1 MLEQA
6 RPLYALR
13 MLAPGHFTLAKFTMP
28 DFTVEATYNL
38 TAKGTGYACDCPASA
53 RVVKYKPCKHQRML
67 PFMLGACNTD
77 RFYEPES
84 RSWCQPLA
92 PDLAADAN
100 LPATA
105 ADYAAIIGPLTN
117 GLLDDMPM
125 KEVVGEAAQQSGA
138 PIEPPKYPKP
148 ELSEAAL
155 QMLEEAKRAPFAPEA
170 PKLRRRV

>member
-6 RPLYALR
+6 PPLYALR
-13 MLAPGHFTLAKFTMP
+13 MMSQGHFTLAKFAMP

-38 TAKGTGYACDCPASA
+38 IAKGTGYACDCPASA

-92 PDLAADAN
+92 PDLAAAV
-100 LPATA
+100 A
-105 ADYAAIIGPLTN
+105 
-117 GLLDDMPM
+117 
-125 KEVVGEAAQQSGA
+125 
-138 PIEPPKYPKP
+138 
-148 ELSEAAL
+148 SEAQPPVVDGKTKDEAIQAL
-155 QMLEEAKRAPFAPEA
+155 SDLVGFDVTDDNARPPLAAEP

>member
-1 MLEQA
+1 MTQA
-6 RPLYALR
+6 PPLYALR
-13 MLAPGHFTLAKFTMP
+13 LVAQGHYLIAKFTMP

-38 TAKGTGYACDCPASA
+38 TAKGSGYACDCPASA

-92 PDLAADAN
+92 PDLAAAIAGEAGQELGAN
-100 LPATA
+100 R
-105 ADYAAIIGPLTN
+105 
-117 GLLDDMPM
+117 
-125 KEVVGEAAQQSGA
+125 VGEAVMLPTAAEIADFTANADGA
-138 PIEPPKYPKP
+138 SK
-148 ELSEAAL
+148 
-155 QMLEEAKRAPFAPEA
+155 QMVPQAGL

>member
-1 MLEQA
+1 MTQA
-6 RPLYALR
+6 SPRPLYALR
-13 MLAPGHFTLAKFTMP
+13 MMAQGHYLIAKFAMP

-38 TAKGTGYACDCPASA
+38 IAKGTGYACDCPASA

-92 PDLAADAN
+92 PDLAAAVAGEAQPLVVDGNLRQVTEKEVYGEGSDEPIDVVEVDAN
-100 LPATA
+100 GSIPT
-105 ADYAAIIGPLTN
+105 PT
-117 GLLDDMPM
+117 
-125 KEVVGEAAQQSGA
+125 V
-138 PIEPPKYPKP
+138 PPKEFFDQVKKVVAQ
-148 ELSEAAL
+148 AA
-155 QMLEEAKRAPFAPEA
+155 EP

>member
-13 MLAPGHFTLAKFTMP
+13 MMAQGHYMIAKFAMP

-38 TAKGTGYACDCPASA
+38 IAKGTGYACDCPASA

-67 PFMLGACNTD
+67 PFMLGAVNTD

-92 PDLAADAN
+92 PDLAAAVAGEAR
-100 LPATA
+100 P
-105 ADYAAIIGPLTN
+105 PVV
-117 GLLDDMPM
+117 DDM
-125 KEVVGEAAQQSGA
+125 VGSHVDRE
-138 PIEPPKYPKP
+138 PKP
-148 ELSEAAL
+148 APVKEELIDKDWRHAVSVANVETTQAGL
-155 QMLEEAKRAPFAPEA
+155 

>member
-1 MLEQA
+1 MTQA
-6 RPLYALR
+6 PPLYALR
-13 MLAPGHFTLAKFTMP
+13 MMAQGHYLIAKFTMP

-67 PFMLGACNTD
+67 PFMLGAVNTD

-92 PDLAADAN
+92 PDL
-100 LPATA
+100 
-105 ADYAAIIGPLTN
+105 
-117 GLLDDMPM
+117 
-125 KEVVGEAAQQSGA
+125 VGEA
-138 PIEPPKYPKP
+138 EPREVNGKDEASHDNSLEGEKFP
-148 ELSEAAL
+148 EPLPLAVE
-155 QMLEEAKRAPFAPEA
+155 P